1 MKFKGENFQ
10 NIDLRRLNYHLLY
23 EFLTDILFNKIKIS
37 WYIFF
42 KFESNGGVLY
52 LSSLGNITVLQQLYQ
67 IGCYAK
73 TLATNLSLY
82 FTEQEL
88 WRIPI
93 FAVWKILQTLC
104 ISVTF
109 EIFFFSFFFLW
120 FGLAKI
126 FSCFF
131 NFAYKQVLI
140 QAIIF
145 YSYSDTNKNF
155 HFLIKNDVPPLI
167 IQTIKTFFEE
177 KRKIHSFIHSF
188 IHLSAFI
195 KCIQLTLM
203 DQHLNLIHPIL
214 ISKKKICLNVLKQ
227 GYQKT

>member
-1 MKFKGENFQ
+1 MQKHWPQIYHYILLSKNFEEYQ
-10 NIDLRRLNYHLLY
+10 FLLFERYYKLFAFQLHL
-23 EFLTDILFNKIKIS
+23 KS
-37 WYIFF
+37 
-42 KFESNGGVLY
+42 
-52 LSSLGNITVLQQLYQ
+52 
-67 IGCYAK
+67 
-73 TLATNLSLY
+73 
-82 FTEQEL
+82 
-88 WRIPI
+88 
-93 FAVWKILQTLC
+93 
-104 ISVTF
+104 
-109 EIFFFSFFFLW
+109 FFFLFFFLW

>member
-23 EFLTDILFNKIKIS
+23 EFLTDILFNKIKTS

-42 KFESNGGVLY
+42 KFESNRGVLY
-52 LSSLGNITVLQQLYQ
+52 LSSLGNTVLQQLYQ

-73 TLATNLSLY
+73 ALATNLSLY
-82 FTEQEL
+82 FIEQEL

-109 EIFFFSFFFLW
+109 EIIFFFFLW

-167 IQTIKTFFEE
+167 IQIIKTIFEE

-188 IHLSAFI
+188 IWVHSLIAF
-195 KCIQLTLM
+195 
-203 DQHLNLIHPIL
+203 DWH
-214 ISKKKICLNVLKQ
+214 
-227 GYQKT
+227 